1 MSRVDTGGVGN
12 EFDAPDRVNGLL
24 LDFLPR

>member
-1 MSRVDTGGVGN
+1 MSRVDTGGVGT
-12 EFDAPDRVNGLL
+12 EFDAPDQVNGLL